1 MRRVLPW
8 LLLAALLLAAGG
20 SIAWRFL
27 TDERK
32 FEFDTKS
39 VRMEVVNCCGAA
51 RVGRAVADELQARG
65 FDVYSVLGSPE
76 TRARTTVVDLRDP
89 SGRAAAKVARA
100 LSFRRHWWRFPY
112 GHWITPARAVA
123 IDSTRYLEIR
133 LVVGAD
139 YRRFFPNVI
148 PLY

>member
-8 LLLAALLLAAGG
+8 LLLTALLLAAGG

-39 VRMEVVNCCGAA
+39 VRMEVMNCCGAP

-65 FDVYSVLGSPE
+65 YDVYSVLGSSE
-76 TRARTTVVDLRDP
+76 TRARTAVVDLRDP
-89 SGRAAAKVARA
+89 SGRTAAKVARA
-100 LSFRRHWWRFPY
+100 LSFRRHWGRFPY
-112 GHWITPARAVA
+112 GHWITPAHAVA
-123 IDSTRYLEIR
+123 IDSARYLEIR
-133 LVVGAD
+133 LVVGSD